1 MFGRIAHFIYRRRWP
16 VLGVW
21 FVILV
26 VGGVMASQVGSV
38 LGPGDFVNK
47 GSDSYKASLLLDT
60 KFHQNDQK
68 VSLVVMHDGQ
78 STVGS
83 PSFRASVAATVSRI
97 RADSALKVSYLD
109 NPIASNN
116 RQLISRDGS
125 SVAIL
130 VSSALKEADIE
141 GQIPH
146 LRDVVRTPGFATYVT
161 GTAAQN
167 ADNTKA
173 SKDDLNKGD
182 SITVPILVVI
192 LLLVFGSLVAA
203 SIPLLLAASSIVLS
217 LALVYIFGR
226 YLDTSV
232 YVTNMV
238 TVLGL
243 GIGIDYS
250 LFIVYRFREELRAS
264 AGNVEASIVRTME
277 TTGRAIFFSGLT
289 VAIGISSLILT
300 GVTFMESMGLG
311 GLLVPITALAVSMTL
326 LPAVLSVVG
335 TRIDRFRVVPIRF
348 LQTGETGMWHRYA
361 LTVMRRP
368 WITGGIVS
376 VVLLALIFPVTQLNF
391 AFGSLKNQPKSLESI
406 AGIELMQSRFPSAPN
421 PTQVVIQNQSAG
433 TLLRPTDLSGLRA
446 FENLIRRDPEVKRV
460 TGPAD
465 YLPASGSPP
474 ASQLALVTGR
484 YLSADRQTAIISVV
498 PRHDVGTTS
507 AEKLVRRLRDDAK
520 SYVAGAL
527 RSDVVYVGGEQAGYT
542 DFNDS
547 LYAKFPLIVAIVLFL
562 TYGFLFFAFR
572 SAFLPAK
579 AVLLNLVSVG
589 AAYGVLQLVF
599 QRGIGAGLL
608 GFSPESGVAG
618 WVPIFLFALLFGLST
633 DYEVFLL
640 SRIRERWLA
649 TRNNAES
656 VAFGLERT
664 GRLISSAALVMI
676 VAFSGFVIGSQVQL
690 KELGFGLLAAI
701 AIDASL
707 VRIVL
712 VPSIMEV
719 AGRFNWWVPEYLKD
733 FAGRGTSFAE
743 EETPRTVVEEPATA

>member
-26 VGGVMASQVGSV
+26 IAGVMASQVGSV
-38 LGPGDFVNK
+38 LGPGDFVDK

-68 VSLVVMHDGQ
+68 VSLVVMHDPA
-78 STVGS
+78 STSSS
-83 PSFRASVAATVSRI
+83 PAFRAAVAGVVTRI

-109 NPIASNN
+109 NPLASNN
-116 RQLISRDGS
+116 HQLVGRDGHS
-125 SVAIL
+125 IALL
-130 VSSALKEADIE
+130 VSSSLKEADIE

-146 LRDVVRTPGFATYVT
+146 LRNIVRTPGFATYVT

-192 LLLVFGSLVAA
+192 LLLVFGTLVAA

-217 LALVYIFGR
+217 LALVYVFGR

-250 LFIVYRFREELRAS
+250 LFIVYRFREELRS
-264 AGNVEASIVRTME
+264 SEGNVEASIVRTME

-289 VAIGISSLILT
+289 VAVGISSLILT

-326 LPAVLSVVG
+326 LPAVLSVLG
-335 TRIDRFRVVPIRF
+335 TKVNRLRVVPVRF
-348 LQTGETGMWHRYA
+348 LQTGETGMWHRFA
-361 LTVMRRP
+361 LTIMRRP
-368 WITGGIVS
+368 WITGGVVS

-406 AGIELMQSRFPSAPN
+406 AGIELMQKSFPSAPN
-421 PTQVVIQNQSAG
+421 PIQVVIENQRSG
-433 TLLRPTDLSGLRA
+433 TLLRSKDIAGLRA
-446 FENLIRRDPEVKRV
+446 FEQTVRRDPEVKQV
-460 TGPAD
+460 AGPAD
-465 YLPASGSPP
+465 YLPASGSPT

-484 YLSADRQTAIISVV
+484 YLSADLQTAIISVIS
-498 PRHDVGTTS
+498 RHDVGTTS
-507 AEKLVRRLRDDAK
+507 AEKLVRRLRTDGQGFM
-520 SYVAGAL
+520 AGAL
-527 RSDVVYVGGEQAGYT
+527 SGDVVHVGGEQASYT

-547 LYAKFPLIVAIVLFL
+547 LYAKFPFIVALVLLL

-608 GFSPESGVAG
+608 GFSPESGIAG

-640 SRIRERWLA
+640 SRIRERWLI
-649 TRNNAES
+649 TRNNPES
-656 VAFGLERT
+656 VAYGLERT
-664 GRLISSAALVMI
+664 GRLISSAALIMI

-719 AGRFNWWVPEYLKD
+719 AGKFNWWVPGYLQD
-733 FAGRGTSFAE
+733 FAARGSSFAE
-743 EETPRTVVEEPATA
+743 DDAPLAPVEEPATA